1 MAANLMFHQLGQRRA
16 DRVLREWFSIGRMT
30 EEEIRRWYRFGK
42 DSIKQ
47 IADLTQS
54 SAPKRSQALSLSLSH
69 STRASCP
76 LFYSITSHISSF
88 LADYWRLNN
97 DFNLSCRKYR
107 WRYFSNILSC
117 LYELSRL
124 YQFSLWFC
132 LIIQVLP
139 INGQNNRF

>member
-54 SAPKRSQALSLSLSH
+54 SAPKRSQALFLSLSQQGLVAH
-69 STRASCP
+69 CFTLLRHTFRHFWRITGAWIMFLTCRAENIAGVI
-76 LFYSITSHISSF
+76 FQTFF
-88 LADYWRLNN
+88 LVFMNCLVFINFHF
-97 DFNLSCRKYR
+97 DF
-107 WRYFSNILSC
+107 
-117 LYELSRL
+117 
-124 YQFSLWFC
+124 
-132 LIIQVLP
+132 V
-139 INGQNNRF
+139 

>member
-1 MAANLMFHQLGQRRA
+1 MAANLMFYQLGQRRA

-30 EEEIRRWYRFGK
+30 EEEIRMWYRFGK

-54 SAPKRSQALSLSLSH
+54 SAPKRSQALFLSLSQQGLVAH
-69 STRASCP
+69 CFT
-76 LFYSITSHISSF
+76 LLHISSF

-97 DFNLSCRKYR
+97 VFNLSCRKYR

-132 LIIQVLP
+132 LIMQVIPTCLSKC
-139 INGQNNRF
+139 FA